1 MKKLFAL
8 VLIGAFVLSA
18 ALPAL
23 AFYPGSDHLE
33 FAMQINGQWS
43 NAANPVVLTGIQYCN
58 TVEVDVWAMGAT
70 DLYAYDFT
78 MGWRTDYLSLINVT
92 IIHNPPFATDFVL
105 PVTGVKPGGF
115 YEQAVTATAPTP
127 GFTGNA
133 MLTKMFFHVD
143 NDAEWNVPI
152 TLIFTM
158 GPSYASDSSTTV
170 IDHSQQEAYLKL
182 VPVQPSI
189 DLDLGAI
196 THESVINT
204 VFTVQVTL
212 HNIVR
217 MKSFHL
223 YLSWDNEQL
232 STDAQNV
239 FIKSFLPPPY
249 EIATIIFGHGNGHW
263 DFVKLDVQIP
273 CEKPSING
281 TGELFGVR
289 FKAIEPTIWLPPS
302 IPVYAFADPVPPQT
316 HGTWYPIPCWNY
328 INLAG
333 YIDKIELPVTDP
345 LTIVNQNLGTDI
357 KVVGPNINPLNPP
370 TYKIDP
376 TKGATITNVPCGDGL
391 GGYIAGYYE
400 FRPVPGDLNLDGHTD
415 VVDLAAIAAV
425 YGRTAVDGIV
435 PPAGPAWAS
444 IVGFDLNGNAVI
456 DLTDVVIVAKNI
468 CATTPD
474 PVNPWPIFG

>member
-1 MKKLFAL
+1 MKKLLAL

-23 AFYPGSDHLE
+23 AYYPGTSELE

-58 TVEVDVWAMGAT
+58 TIEVDVWAMGAV
-70 DLYAYDFT
+70 DLYAYDFR
-78 MGWRTDYLSLINVT
+78 MGWNTAYLSLVNVT
-92 IIHNPPFATDFVL
+92 LIHNPPFATDFVL

-127 GFTGNA
+127 GFTGDA
-133 MLTKMFFHVD
+133 MLTKMFFHIQ
-143 NDAEWNVPI
+143 NDAEWNEPI

-158 GPSYASDSSTTV
+158 GPSAASDSSTTA
-170 IDHSQQEAYLKL
+170 IEHSQQEAFLKL
-182 VPVQPSI
+182 TPVQPSI

-196 THESVINT
+196 THESVNGT

-223 YLSWDNEQL
+223 YLSWDNTQL

-249 EIATIIFGHGNGHW
+249 EIATIVFGHGVGTW

-289 FKAIEPTIWLPPS
+289 FMAIEPTTWAAPS
-302 IPVYAFADPVPPQT
+302 IPGYAFADPVPPQT

-328 INLAG
+328 INLG
-333 YIDKIELPVTDP
+333 GTIDKKEVDGS
-345 LTIVNQNLGTDI
+345 IVLQNLGTDI
-357 KVVGPNINPLNPP
+357 KVIGPNINPLNPP
-370 TYKIDP
+370 TYKISG
-376 TKGATITNVPCGDGL
+376 TGATVTNVACGDGV

-400 FRPVPGDLNLDGHTD
+400 FRAIPGDLNLDGHTD

-425 YGRTAVDGIV
+425 FGRNHLDGLTPLWGAIT
-435 PPAGPAWAS
+435 
-444 IVGFDLNGNAVI
+444 GFDLDGSGYI
-456 DLTDVVIVAKNI
+456 DLADIVIVAKNI
-468 CATTPD
+468 CAVTPD
-474 PVNPWPIFG
+474 PINPWPLFG